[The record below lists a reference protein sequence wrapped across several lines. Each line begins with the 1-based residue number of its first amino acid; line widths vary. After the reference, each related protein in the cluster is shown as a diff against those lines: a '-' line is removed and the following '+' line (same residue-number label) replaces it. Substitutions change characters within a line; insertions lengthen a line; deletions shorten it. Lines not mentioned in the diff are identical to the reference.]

1 MTLFTSMNKL
11 FIYTLF
17 FTSLGVHAQKEF
29 DKYGPMGC
37 GVHTDLKQALKVKDK
52 EKVYKLDL
60 NYVALEPKLYNKIS
74 GLKDL
79 MALRIRGNNVT
90 SYPENMH
97 ELNYLVYFASYNN
110 LFNSFP
116 PQLKSFFNLEYLE
129 LQHTKIDS
137 IPAEIVYLQKL
148 KTLKFGNTDDSLSL
162 PVTLKLMKNLKEISF
177 ENVIL
182 DSLPKELLKVKTLT
196 FLYLSN
202 TNTHYLSK
210 HFDRLSNLEVLILE
224 NNPII
229 KLPNEIYLA
238 QKLRFISLRNN
249 KLTKLPETIS
259 ALTELEMLDLRGN
272 PIEKEEVEKIRA
284 LLPGCEVKF

>member
-1 MTLFTSMNKL
+1 MKKIAILLS
-11 FIYTLF
+11 F
-17 FTSLGVHAQKEF
+17 FFLQHTYAQKEF

-37 GVHTDLKQALKVKDK
+37 GVQTDLKQALKVKDK

-60 NYVALEPKLYNKIS
+60 NYVALEPKLYHKIS
-74 GLKDL
+74 TLKDL
-79 MALRIRGNNVT
+79 MALRLRGNSVNV
-90 SYPENMH
+90 YPDNMH

-110 LFNSFP
+110 AMTSFP
-116 PQLKSFFNLEYLE
+116 KPLKSFYNLEYLE

-148 KTLKFGNTDDSLSL
+148 KTLKFGNTDDTLAL
-162 PVTLKLMKNLKEISF
+162 PVTLKFMKNLKEVSF

-182 DSLPKELLKVKTLT
+182 DSLPKEILKVKTLT

-202 TNTHYLSK
+202 TNTHYLSR
-210 HFDRLSNLEVLILE
+210 HCERLSNLEVLILE
-224 NNPII
+224 NNPIA
-229 KLPNEIYLA
+229 KLPNEIYMA
-238 QKLRFISLRNN
+238 HKLRFLSLRNN

-259 ALTELEMLDLRGN
+259 ALTELALLDLRGN
-272 PIEKEEVEKIRA
+272 PMEPEEIEKIKA